1 MIRDIKML
9 PYHIR
14 QAFRS
19 YGRHLAM
26 SLPATIAVSVTLL
39 LLSVSLLLA
48 GNVSLFAGNVES
60 GLQIHAILDADI
72 ESAQQLEEAGNVL
85 KKVDNVAVAIL
96 SDKDEELELMIKE
109 KGEAFAV
116 YRGEENPLS
125 NAFFITVED
134 PDQIAQTCE
143 EIRGLDIVSDA
154 VYGGA
159 SVSSL
164 ISMLDMIRQGGLVI
178 VVLLFFLTG
187 FLITN
192 TIKTTIYARSEE
204 IAIMRSVGASNH
216 FIKVPFE
223 IEGVLIGVGG
233 ALLPC
238 IVTVAGYSWFYDMI
252 GGRLFTE
259 LFSLQPIWPFT
270 FYVCLGLIGAGV
282 VVGLLGS
289 FVSTTRYLRWKR

>member
-1 MIRDIKML
+1 ML

-143 EIRGLDIVSDA
+143 EIRSLDIVSDA

-233 ALLPC
+233 ALL
-238 IVTVAGYSWFYDMI
+238 VKHRKENADEED
-252 GGRLFTE
+252 TE
-259 LFSLQPIWPFT
+259 
-270 FYVCLGLIGAGV
+270 
-282 VVGLLGS
+282 
-289 FVSTTRYLRWKR
+289 